1 MDGQKMAGKKLCCL
15 WEIFVYLIAGYYAD
29 PDMGCQAYHVC
40 LVDRGDQ
47 PRKVS
52 FLCPN
57 GTIFQQAILTCEWW

>member
-1 MDGQKMAGKKLCCL
+1 MV
-15 WEIFVYLIAGYYAD
+15 IFVYLIAGYYAD

>member
-1 MDGQKMAGKKLCCL
+1 MAGKN
-15 WEIFVYLIAGYYAD
+15 FVVYGKFFFIAGYYAD